1 MGKVGGPDF
10 RLNEFL
16 KYGIDNM
23 LHYLHA
29 LFNKIFDT
37 GYFPD
42 IWGGGVAS
50 LFCCTRKVVLKM
62 LRTIEES
69 HY

>member
-1 MGKVGGPDF
+1 MGKVGGPDL

-29 LFNKIFDT
+29 KFLTLVIFRI
-37 GYFPD
+37 F
-42 IWGGGVAS
+42 GGGMAS
-50 LFCCTRKVVLKM
+50 LFRCTRKVVLKM